1 MQTKQRLGSTPS
13 FSFLKKKK
21 KGFLGLQQRHGNYD
35 QKNDD
40 MAMELQ

>member
-21 KGFLGLQQRHGNYD
+21 GFLGLQQRHGNYD
-35 QKNDD
+35 PKNDD
-40 MAMELQ
+40 MTMELQ